1 MTVRSNHNSLLNYL
15 LYDKKDLSKDY
26 VKKCEQFIDK
36 LIAKRVREAMN
47 LKSGEVDDDH
57 SELQQ
62 KGIK

>member
-1 MTVRSNHNSLLNYL
+1 MTVRSNHNSLLNYF

-26 VKKCEQFIDK
+26 VQKCEQFIDK

>member
-1 MTVRSNHNSLLNYL
+1 MTVRSNHNSLLNYF
-15 LYDKKDLSKDY
+15 LYDKKNLSKDY